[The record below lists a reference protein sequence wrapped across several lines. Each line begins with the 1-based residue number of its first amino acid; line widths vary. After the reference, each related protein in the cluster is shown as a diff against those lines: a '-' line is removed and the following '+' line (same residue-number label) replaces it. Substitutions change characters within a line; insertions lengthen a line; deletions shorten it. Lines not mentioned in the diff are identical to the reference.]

1 MLSEPFFILRIIKR
15 DLVINVHCLDVQYP
29 VFLSNLNK
37 LEFSRQIFEKPSN
50 IKFHENPSNGSR
62 VVPRGQTDMTRL
74 IAAFRN
80 FENTPKMPTLNF
92 TRCPRYGTESECD
105 RTFYYTLR
113 TYTCF
118 IKDLKTHNNLQNAP
132 KHFNNMI
139 YVPRSGFARVFCKT
153 RIKYTHAQ
161 WKENAGHFLFSS
173 PLKKFNGL

>member
-37 LEFSRQIFEKPSN
+37 LEFSRQIFKKPSN

-80 FENTPKMPTLNF
+80 FENTPKMPT
-92 TRCPRYGTESECD
+92 
-105 RTFYYTLR
+105 
-113 TYTCF
+113 
-118 IKDLKTHNNLQNAP
+118 
-132 KHFNNMI
+132 
-139 YVPRSGFARVFCKT
+139 
-153 RIKYTHAQ
+153 YTHMHNGKKMQ
-161 WKENAGHFLFSS
+161 VTFFFLH
-173 PLKKFNGL
+173 L